1 MYHTVEWKISK
12 TFINYDVAI
21 SEMEKRVQEIKNNSS
36 KELLW
41 FLQHKSIYTAGTS
54 AKIEDL
60 ISELKENY
68 AIVIVTHSMSQ
79 ASRVSQRA
87 AYFHLGHLV
96 ETGKTSKIF
105 GDPDHELTQNYIKGR
120 IG

>member
-1 MYHTVEWKISK
+1 
-12 TFINYDVAI
+12 
-21 SEMEKRVQEIKNNSS
+21 
-36 KELLW
+36 
-41 FLQHKSIYTAGTS
+41 
-54 AKIEDL
+54 
-60 ISELKENY
+60 
-68 AIVIVTHSMSQ
+68 MSQ